1 MRDFV
6 DAKKSS
12 LVMAFNFHAYGNL
25 LIYPFNFDPS
35 SSNNELWTKY
45 PMQALLYEELATETS
60 LPEGNIRG
68 NAMQAIQYQANGE
81 ASDWLLGKY
90 GILAMSPE
98 LGVRDG
104 NSDVFFISDKNVL
117 KRVIKDNSVW
127 ILNAISKIISRLQ
140 ISSQEGSFYQVSLG
154 DGNKNTNIEVPFT
167 LYNKGMGDLTTR
179 ELHIEVDSS

>member
-1 MRDFV
+1 
-6 DAKKSS
+6 
-12 LVMAFNFHAYGNL
+12 
-25 LIYPFNFDPS
+25 
-35 SSNNELWTKY
+35 
-45 PMQALLYEELATETS
+45 
-60 LPEGNIRG
+60 
-68 NAMQAIQYQANGE
+68 
-81 ASDWLLGKY
+81 
-90 GILAMSPE
+90 MSPE

-127 ILNAISKIISRLQ
+127 ILNAICKIISRLQ

-179 ELHIEVDSS
+179 ELHIEIDSS